1 MFAGFSLK
9 PTMPSTGSFSQ
20 HLHSGYFLPT
30 LRVWQ
35 QSSTQLRPENLMWP
49 LFITDSPDAEESIP
63 SMPGVYR
70 YGVNKIADA
79 IRPVYEL
86 GLKSVLLF
94 GVVGFEGKDTEA
106 SLSSDPDRNPVHGA
120 IRVIR
125 SSFPDL
131 VVACDVCLCAYTSHG
146 HCGILSQ
153 QTGVIDMEKS
163 DQRLAQMALSFARA
177 GAHVVAPSDMMDG
190 RILAIKDA
198 LFKAQLGNTVSVL
211 SYSAKFASCF
221 YGPFRDAAKSA
232 PALGDRKSYQLPPGA
247 NGLAMRAVQRDIEQG
262 ADMIMVKPG
271 MPYLDLIRQ
280 LKDKFPHYPMF
291 AYQVCREVLG
301 LRRDIFLKKPF
312 LAALLDFSIFKPGA
326 VVKRHIRRLTAITK
340 RNVSTPGFEPRP
352 PRVPETSGQ
361 MRCPTGTIYYP
372 IFMYST

>member
-1 MFAGFSLK
+1 MFSSLNS
-9 PTMPSTGSFSQ
+9 PTTPSTGSFSQ
-20 HLHSGYFLPT
+20 HLHSGYFMQT
-30 LRVWQ
+30 LRCWQ
-35 QSSTQLRPENLMWP
+35 QSNTELHPENLMWP
-49 LFITDSPDAEESIP
+49 LFVTDSPDGIETVP

-94 GVVGFEGKDTEA
+94 GVISEGKDLEA
-106 SLSSDPDRNPVHGA
+106 SVSSDPDRNPVHGA

-131 VVACDVCLCAYTSHG
+131 VVTCDVCLCAYTSHG
-146 HCGILSQ
+146 HCGILNQ
-153 QTGVIDMEKS
+153 QGIIDMEKS

-198 LFKAQLGNTVSVL
+198 LFKAHLGNTVSVL

-232 PALGDRKSYQLPPGA
+232 PCMGDRKCYQLPPGA

-280 LKDKFPHYPMF
+280 LKDKFPNYPMF
-291 AYQVCREVLG
+291 AYQVSGEFAMLYHAARNGALDLRSSVLESMTSF
-301 LRRDIFLKKPF
+301 RRAGTDVIITYFTPEILKWLKE
-312 LAALLDFSIFKPGA
+312 S
-326 VVKRHIRRLTAITK
+326 
-340 RNVSTPGFEPRP
+340 E
-352 PRVPETSGQ
+352 
-361 MRCPTGTIYYP
+361 
-372 IFMYST
+372 